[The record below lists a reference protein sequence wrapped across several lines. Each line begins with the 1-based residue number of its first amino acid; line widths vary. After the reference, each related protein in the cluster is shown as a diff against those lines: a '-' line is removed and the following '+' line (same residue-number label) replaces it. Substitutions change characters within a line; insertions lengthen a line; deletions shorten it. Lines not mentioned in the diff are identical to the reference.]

1 MAFQSIPVEEGRSS
15 RQTTRGVHNSMEIET
30 MNPTEAGVGP
40 VKIRSLSTRGVLVPL
55 NFTLGTSAAIVR
67 TVPLLLV
74 DLETDDGVTGHAY
87 AFCYRPS
94 GARAIAAHLAEAFD
108 LLAGRSVT
116 PYDASQ
122 ALSRPFAL
130 LGVTG
135 TVRMALSLFDM
146 ALWDALAQL
155 RGMPLAALLGS
166 RPRQLRAYDSR
177 GLGLMDPASLA
188 KEADALLASGLKA
201 VKLRLGY
208 PSAKEDIAAL
218 KAVRRAVGD
227 GVAIMVDYNQAL
239 TMAEA
244 IARGR
249 QLEREGIDWFE
260 EPIPHDDYDACAAI
274 ARELSVPV
282 QIGENFNGPEGML
295 SALSARASDYVMP
308 DVARIGGVTGWMQ
321 AAALAA
327 AKGVEMSSHLMPEV
341 SAQLLSATP
350 TAHWLEY
357 VDWADALLQEPL
369 RIADGKVLTSQRPG
383 SGIAWDEAKIRKL
396 EVI

>member
-1 MAFQSIPVEEGRSS
+1 
-15 RQTTRGVHNSMEIET
+15 MEIET
-30 MNPTEAGVGP
+30 MNPTEAGAGP
-40 VKIRSLSTRGVLVPL
+40 VKLRSLSSRGVLVPL

-74 DLETDDGVTGHAY
+74 DLETEDGVTGHAY

-108 LLAGRSVT
+108 LVASSPMT
-116 PYDASQ
+116 PYDMGRS
-122 ALSRPFAL
+122 LSRQFAL
-130 LGVTG
+130 IGVTG

-146 ALWDALAQL
+146 ALWDALAQS

-166 RPRQLRAYDSR
+166 GPRDLPAYDSR
-177 GLGLMDPASLA
+177 GLGLMEPDRLS
-188 KEADALLASGLKA
+188 KEADALLANGLKA

-208 PSAKEDIAAL
+208 PSAGEDIAAL
-218 KAVRRAVGD
+218 KAVRHVVGED
-227 GVAIMVDYNQAL
+227 VAIMVDYNQAL
-239 TMAEA
+239 TMAET

-249 QLEREGIDWFE
+249 KLEKEGIYWLE
-260 EPIPHDDYDACAAI
+260 EPIPHDDYEAYSTI
-274 ARELSVPV
+274 ASELSVPV
-282 QIGENFNGPEGML
+282 QIGENFNGPEDML
-295 SALSARASDYVMP
+295 SALSSRASDYVMP

-327 AKGVEMSSHLMPEV
+327 AEGIEMSSHLMPEV

-357 VDWADALLQEPL
+357 VDWADALLQVPL

-383 SGIAWDEAKIRKL
+383 SGIAWDEDKIRKL

>member
-1 MAFQSIPVEEGRSS
+1 M
-15 RQTTRGVHNSMEIET
+15 
-30 MNPTEAGVGP
+30 MNPINAGITP
-40 VKIRSLSTRGVLVPL
+40 VKLRSVTSRGVLVPL

-74 DLETDDGVTGHAY
+74 DLVTDDGVTGHAY

-94 GARAIAAHLAEAFD
+94 GARAIAAHLTEAAD
-108 LLAGRSVT
+108 LLAGRAVT
-116 PYDASQ
+116 PHDASRSLGRQ
-122 ALSRPFAL
+122 FAL

-146 ALWDALAQL
+146 ALWDALA
-155 RGMPLAALLGS
+155 RSKGVPLASRLGS
-166 RPRQLRAYDSR
+166 GPRDLPAYDSR
-177 GLGLMDPASLA
+177 GLGLMEPDRLS
-188 KEADALLASGLKA
+188 KEAEALLAKGLKA
-201 VKLRLGY
+201 IKLRLGY
-208 PSAKEDIAAL
+208 PSAEQDVAAL

-227 GVAIMVDYNQAL
+227 AVAIMVDYNQAL
-239 TMAEA
+239 TVAEA

-249 QLEREGIDWFE
+249 QLEREGIYWFE
-260 EPIPHDDYDACAAI
+260 EPIPHDDYEASAAI

-295 SALSARASDYVMP
+295 QALSARASDYVMP

-321 AAALAA
+321 AAALAS
-327 AKGVEMSSHLMPEV
+327 AKGIEMSSHLMPEI
-341 SAQLLSATP
+341 SAQLLCATP

-369 RIADGKVLTSQRPG
+369 RIIDGKALTSQRPG
-383 SGIAWDEAKIRKL
+383 SGIAWDEDKIRKL
-396 EVI
+396 ATI